1 MGRFQE
7 VLNHNPRMSSRW
19 TGFFVWALVAATT
32 AFWGIKI
39 FAATRPVPPGAQ
51 APQVVAANGPMERLF
66 GAVVV
71 PATAENKPPPESS
84 RFQLV
89 GVIAPPAG
97 SGQGGFALVSL
108 DSQPARTWR
117 VGATIDG
124 NTSLLSVSKRGAEFG
139 PQGGPSS
146 FSLQLPEPASAETG
160 TLQPAISQPDA
171 AQMQMRQPQVPPQ
184 LQAQMPPQLQPQMQ
198 PQVQQ
203 TGVQPSMRGGFGRA
217 ASLTGRRGF
226 QGPQGNNGIAPP
238 KVGVPPDQQ
247 NQNDSGGVQQ

>member
-71 PATAENKPPPESS
+71 PTVVENKPPPESS

-89 GVIAPPAG
+89 GVIAPPPGVAE
-97 SGQGGFALVSL
+97 GGYAVVSL

-117 VGATIDG
+117 VGSTIDG
-124 NTSLLSVSKRGAEFG
+124 NTSLLGVSKRGADFG

-146 FSLQLPEPASAETG
+146 FSLQLPEPAPAETG
-160 TLQPAISQPDA
+160 SLQPAISQPDA
-171 AQMQMRQPQVPPQ
+171 AQMQMQQRQLQQQQQVPPQ
-184 LQAQMPPQLQPQMQ
+184 MPGQMQPQMQ
-198 PQVQQ
+198 PQPPQ
-203 TGVQPSMRGGFGRA
+203 GGQPAMRGGFGRSA
-217 ASLTGRRGF
+217 ALNARRGF
-226 QGPQGNNGIAPP
+226 QGQQNGIAPP

-247 NQNDSGGVQQ
+247 NQNDSGAVQQ

>member
-19 TGFFVWALVAATT
+19 TGFFIWALVAACT
-32 AFWGIKI
+32 AFWAMKI

-66 GAVVV
+66 GAVAV
-71 PATAENKPPPESS
+71 PTSPTNTPPPESS

-97 SGQGGFALVSL
+97 TAPGGYAVVSL
-108 DSQPARTWR
+108 DNQPARTWR
-117 VGATIDG
+117 VGATVDG

-139 PQGGPSS
+139 PQGGPTA
-146 FSLQLPEPASAETG
+146 FSLQLPEPAAAETG

-171 AQMQMRQPQVPPQ
+171 AQLQQPAPPQ
-184 LQAQMPPQLQPQMQ
+184 MQPQMQ
-198 PQVQQ
+198 PQAQPQ
-203 TGVQPSMRGGFGRA
+203 NVQPATRGGFGRA
-217 ASLTGRRGF
+217 ASLNGRRGF
-226 QGPQGNNGIAPP
+226 QGPPNGNNGVMPP
-238 KVGVPPDQQ
+238 KMGVPPGQQ
-247 NQNDSGGVQQ
+247 TQNDSGAVQQ